1 MPTVLQHRRGTAAQ
15 NDAFTG
21 SSGELTI
28 DLTNDTIRVHDGS
41 TAGGTRLATKAEA
54 DSAAAAAAGLDSD
67 AISSIISS
75 DVNNT
80 FINNLTIGADSLGGQ
95 APSYYLDYDN
105 FSNTPTIP
113 SFGTDYIDSAAANT
127 LIDTRVNASFINNLT
142 IDADTLGGQA
152 ASTYLQTTAD
162 FPDSAGV
169 NSLIDTRVN
178 ATFINNLTIDADTL
192 GGQAG
197 SYYLNYNNFS
207 NTPSIPTF
215 GGDFI
220 DSATANTLA
229 DDRIANNII
238 DEDDFSSNS
247 ATRAPSQQSVKAYIT
262 ANTGSSITVQDEGSS
277 LSTAAT
283 TLNFV
288 GNGVTASG
296 SGATK
301 TITISGGGGGG
312 SGDITGVTAGKGLTG
327 GGQSGSVTLNVDS
340 ANIQSFM
347 PQFGTDYIDSATA
360 DTLADARIAN
370 NIIDEDDFSTN
381 SATRAPSQQS
391 VKAYITANAGTSIT
405 VQDEGS
411 ALSTAATTLNFVGS
425 GVTASGTGATKT
437 ITITGGGSGDITSV
451 VAGKG
456 LTGGAAS
463 GDATLNVDSDNI
475 KSFMPQFGTDYVDSA
490 YVLSVLPTTADFPD
504 SAGVNT
510 LADARIAN
518 NIIDEDDFSTNSATR
533 APSQQSVKAYVLSQ
547 SGNINSVI
555 AGKGLSGGATSG
567 DATLNVDSAN
577 IQSFTVQ
584 HLGTDFVDSAEARK
598 LISVTDAG
606 GDGSLSYN
614 DGTGVLTYT
623 GPSASEVRAHITANK
638 GVSISSGEINIDSA
652 NVRAMFSGGNGIG
665 YNSSTGEFTATAA
678 DINHDA
684 LTGFVANEHI
694 NHTSVSITAGS
705 GLTGGGD
712 ISSTRTLNVLGGKG
726 IIANADDMQ
735 IDSANI
741 DTIIDSALSEVS
753 IIAGKGLSGGGT
765 LVSDR
770 TLNIDSAN
778 VRAMFSG
785 GTGITYNSGTGQFTT
800 TDGDIAHDN
809 LSGFVANE
817 HIDHTSVSIL
827 AGNGLSGGGTIAS
840 SRTLSIDSG
849 NVDVMIDSNLA
860 NSSVII
866 DGNGSTGGITLSD
879 GNIDIRTGTGSV
891 SKVKFYCETNNAHAQ
906 TLQAQP
912 HSAGSSSVV
921 VLPVASG
928 TLALT
933 SEIPTTAD
941 FPDSAG
947 VNTLADARIAN
958 NIIDEDDFSTNSAT
972 RAPSQQSVKA
982 YVDAN
987 SGGGGSS
994 LTVQDEGSSLS
1005 TAATTINFVGAGV
1018 TASGTGSTKTVTIS
1032 GGGGSPTPTTLFQYT
1047 ATANQT
1053 TFSGADL
1060 KGNTLSY
1067 TADQIQVH
1075 LNGILLTD
1083 SDDYTAT
1090 NGTQVSLIS
1099 GADAGDTINVSTFAT
1114 GASTG
1119 KAIAM
1124 AIVFGG

>member
-41 TAGGTRLATKAEA
+41 TQGGTRLATKAE
-54 DSAAAAAAGLDSD
+54 LDSD
-67 AISSIISS
+67 ITAVSALDSNAVSSIITA
-75 DVNNT
+75 DV
-80 FINNLTIGADSLGGQ
+80 D
-95 APSYYLDYDN
+95 
-105 FSNTPTIP
+105 
-113 SFGTDYIDSAAANT
+113 
-127 LIDTRVNASFINNLT
+127 ASFINALT

-192 GGQAG
+192 GGQAASTYLQTTADFPDSTGVNTLIDNRVNATFINNLTIDADTLGGQAG

-207 NTPSIPTF
+207 NTPTIPTL
-215 GGDFI
+215 GGDFVDSAYVASVLPTLHNDFI

-229 DDRIANNII
+229 DARIANNII

-283 TLNFV
+283 TINFV
-288 GNGVTASG
+288 GDGVTASG

-347 PQFGTDYIDSATA
+347 PKFGTDFIDSATA
-360 DTLADARIAN
+360 NTLADARIAN

-391 VKAYITANAGTSIT
+391 VKAYITANTASALT

-425 GVTASGTGATKT
+425 GVVASGTGSTKT
-437 ITITGGGSGDITSV
+437 ITITSGGGSPGADITQVTAGNGLLGGATSGEAILRIDSANVLSMLSGGTGITYNSSTGEITTTDGDIVHDNLSGF
-451 VAGKG
+451 VA
-456 LTGGAAS
+456 
-463 GDATLNVDSDNI
+463 NEH
-475 KSFMPQFGTDYVDSA
+475 
-490 YVLSVLPTTADFPD
+490 
-504 SAGVNT
+504 
-510 LADARIAN
+510 
-518 NIIDEDDFSTNSATR
+518 IDHST
-533 APSQQSVKAYVLSQ
+533 V
-547 SGNINSVI
+547 SVI
-555 AGKGLSGGATSG
+555 AGKGLSGG
-567 DATLNVDSAN
+567 
-577 IQSFTVQ
+577 
-584 HLGTDFVDSAEARK
+584 GT
-598 LISVTDAG
+598 I
-606 GDGSLSYN
+606 
-614 DGTGVLTYT
+614 
-623 GPSASEVRAHITANK
+623 
-638 GVSISSGEINIDSA
+638 
-652 NVRAMFSGGNGIG
+652 
-665 YNSSTGEFTATAA
+665 AA
-678 DINHDA
+678 
-684 LTGFVANEHI
+684 
-694 NHTSVSITAGS
+694 
-705 GLTGGGD
+705 
-712 ISSTRTLNVLGGKG
+712 
-726 IIANADDMQ
+726 
-735 IDSANI
+735 
-741 DTIIDSALSEVS
+741 
-753 IIAGKGLSGGGT
+753 
-765 LVSDR
+765 DR

-785 GTGITYNSGTGQFTT
+785 GNGVSYNSSTGVFTAT
-800 TDGDIAHDN
+800 AADINHDA
-809 LSGFVANE
+809 LTGFIANE
-817 HIDHTSVSIL
+817 HINHTSVSII
-827 AGNGLSGGGTIAS
+827 AGKGLSGGGTIAS
-840 SRTLSIDSG
+840 SRTINIDSA

-860 NSSVII
+860 GSSVII
-866 DGNGSTGGITLSD
+866 DGNGSTGGVTLSD

-891 SKVKFYCETNNAHAQ
+891 SKVKFYCEVNNAHAQ

-912 HSAGSSSVV
+912 HSAGSSAVI
-921 VLPVASG
+921 VLPVSSG

-987 SGGGGSS
+987 SGGGGGS

-1005 TAATTINFVGAGV
+1005 TAATTINFVGSGV
-1018 TASGTGSTKTVTIS
+1018 TASGTGATKTITIN
-1032 GGGGSPTPTTLFQYT
+1032 GGGGGTTPTTLFSYT
-1047 ATANQT
+1047 ATNNQT

-1067 TADQIQVH
+1067 TAGQIQVH

-1083 SDDYTAT
+1083 SDDYTAA
-1090 NGTQVSLIS
+1090 NGTQVSLLS
-1099 GADAGDTINVSTFAT
+1099 GADSGDAINVSTFAT
-1114 GASTG
+1114 GASNG

-1124 AIVFGG
+1124 AMIFGG